1 MSVLS
6 IIAFLLLGIAVAVTL
21 LGILSNYKW
30 YWVAG
35 ILMYIFN
42 YLAAF
47 SIGLYTLSF
56 TFVLW
61 TLALAHSLGWIK
73 RFRDSVAAVFI
84 GLIIWIVVV
93 SAVDDYWLFRPIGWV
108 FDLFFG

>member
-6 IIAFLLLGIAVAVTL
+6 IIAFLSLGLAVAVTL
-21 LGILSNYKW
+21 LGIASNYKW

-35 ILMYIFN
+35 TFMYIFN

-56 TFVLW
+56 TFILW
-61 TLALAHSLGWIK
+61 TFALAHSLGWIK
-73 RFRDSVAAVFI
+73 RFRDSAVAVFI

-93 SAVDDYWLFRPIGWV
+93 TTVDDYWLFRPIGWI
-108 FDLFFG
+108 FDRLFG